1 METFERPYKQV
12 SRVKALLLFFFR
24 PKAFVEFAAEHDIA
38 WLLCDSPEIRAD
50 YLRGEYKPNVAQHHD
65 DAKQRAEALRRSLLH
80 AAMVVLVTALLGLVT
95 GLLLQR
101 QVGMLA
107 TFASNIL
114 QAVAVGIILWA
125 TLWQL
130 TRDLQSFGGNS
141 LPERVHSWIF
151 NALYIIGTFI
161 LFIVYGWQT

>member
-1 METFERPYKQV
+1 MEAFERPYKQV

-24 PKAFVEFAAEHDIA
+24 PKVFVELAAEHDIA
-38 WLLCDSPEIRAD
+38 WQLCVSPDIRAA
-50 YLRGEYKPNVAQHHD
+50 YLRGEYKPNVAEQHAN
-65 DAKQRAEALRRSLLH
+65 AKQRSEGLRRSLLD
-80 AAMVVLVTALLGLVT
+80 AAMVVLVSAVLGLVS

-101 QVGMLA
+101 QVGTLA
-107 TFASNIL
+107 AFASNLL
-114 QAVAVGIILWA
+114 QAVAVAVILWA

-151 NALYIIGTFI
+151 NSLYTIGTFI
-161 LFIVYGWQT
+161 LFVVYGWQA